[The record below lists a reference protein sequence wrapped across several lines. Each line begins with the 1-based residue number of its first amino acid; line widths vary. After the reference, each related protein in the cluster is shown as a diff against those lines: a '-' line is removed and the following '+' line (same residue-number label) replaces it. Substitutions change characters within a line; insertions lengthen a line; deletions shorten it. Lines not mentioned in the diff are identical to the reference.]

1 MGLFTNA
8 MDPKRVIQSRLQGG
22 QTSEGVV
29 KSAELVEGKK
39 EHIEVV
45 VEVKDNKDV
54 KINFYTEDA
63 LLDMLDNVGVVNVQS
78 LPKTKVLVSARD
90 TEFNGQVYINY
101 SISKPKTEA
110 EKKAEKEEE
119 F

>member
-8 MDPKRVIQSRLQGG
+8 MNPKRVIQTRLQGG

-39 EHIEVV
+39 EHIEVI

-54 KINFYTEDA
+54 KINFYTEEA
-63 LLDMLDNVGVVNVQS
+63 LLNVLDDLGIPDINS

-110 EKKAEKEEE
+110 EKEEL